1 MCPSGRSAGVTGV
14 NRHQANYLNPLFL
27 SSAPPSPCG
36 PLWQAPPIRLCLL
49 GPRGSGR
56 THCARTL
63 AENFGVFHIQFD
75 EFLQEKM
82 LLKAER
88 KFGPEFE
95 DDSEEEQATKQE
107 LEELAVQANVKIEE
121 ESTKKQVTWWCPW
134 GALCLLRKLVCSR
147 RFRAKF
153 ELQQPPQARLSYR
166 PRMPARET
174 CLLQSCAQIEG
185 SGDPPRSSL
194 GS

>member
-1 MCPSGRSAGVTGV
+1 M
-14 NRHQANYLNPLFL
+14 
-27 SSAPPSPCG
+27 
-36 PLWQAPPIRLCLL
+36 
-49 GPRGSGR
+49 
-56 THCARTL
+56 L

-147 RFRAKF
+147 RFKGRV
-153 ELQQPPQARLSYR
+153 
-166 PRMPARET
+166 PAAAAT
-174 CLLQSCAQIEG
+174 AG
-185 SGDPPRSSL
+185 
-194 GS
+194 